1 MRVWSLIATVVLG
14 SLTTSVV
21 LAQAPAANAGAAAT
35 SQMAVAVVDVG
46 YILKEHPTMK
56 SEIEAIETQMKA
68 ADETMAAKRDSILKQ
83 MEQLREK
90 YTEGTPE
97 YEREEKAI
105 AEQDTAFRLEIVKMR
120 KEFDKSRANVL
131 YKVYTDI
138 QGLVKF
144 VSDKMGIQVVIRV
157 NGTRENLDPS
167 KPDNVQLIMSQEVL
181 HFNKQV
187 DLTDW
192 VLNGLKQRTASNGQN
207 VSR

>member
-21 LAQAPAANAGAAAT
+21 LAQAPAAGAGQAAT
-35 SQMAVAVVDVG
+35 SQMSVAVVDVG

-68 ADETMAAKRDSILKQ
+68 ADEQMAAKRDSILKQ